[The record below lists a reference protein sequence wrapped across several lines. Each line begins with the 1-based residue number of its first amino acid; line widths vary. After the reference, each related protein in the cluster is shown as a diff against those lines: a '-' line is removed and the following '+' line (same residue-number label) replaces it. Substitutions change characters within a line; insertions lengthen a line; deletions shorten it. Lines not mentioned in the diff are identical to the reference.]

1 MRSIPNGSDTMGIAH
16 IRSSA
21 MPTDRSAI
29 EGEGIHV
36 HGDPFRRAPGAAWR
50 LAPPRWPHVI
60 SYLIGGKVR
69 IEWGPNGRRT
79 IEPEPGDLVHIEPG
93 TVHRE
98 TYEGRV
104 EIVGFSVGTGPGRV
118 DAYGP
123 DGGAQ
128 GVDLT

>member
-1 MRSIPNGSDTMGIAH
+1 MGIAH

-29 EGEGIHV
+29 EGEGFTSTV
-36 HGDPFRRAPGAAWR
+36 TRFD
-50 LAPPRWPHVI
+50 APPGPPGGWHHHGGHHVV
-60 SYLIGGKVR
+60 SFLIGGTVR

-118 DAYGP
+118 DVAGP

-128 GVDLT
+128 GVDLS